1 MQASLMHIAFYTN
14 TYFPVVSGVV
24 QSINTFRNTLTA
36 QGHNVFIF
44 AQEAEGYQDTEPCV
58 FRYPAFSLTLQPKNP
73 RTRLTIPMIIPSK
86 KLINPTQPK

>member
-1 MQASLMHIAFYTN
+1 MHIAFFTN

-44 AQEAEGYQDTEPCV
+44 AQNADDHHDVEPFV
-58 FRYPAFSLTLQPKNP
+58 FRYPAFSLPMQQKYPV
-73 RTRLTIPMIIPSK
+73 TIPVSPRVNWLLHALK
-86 KLINPTQPK
+86 CG